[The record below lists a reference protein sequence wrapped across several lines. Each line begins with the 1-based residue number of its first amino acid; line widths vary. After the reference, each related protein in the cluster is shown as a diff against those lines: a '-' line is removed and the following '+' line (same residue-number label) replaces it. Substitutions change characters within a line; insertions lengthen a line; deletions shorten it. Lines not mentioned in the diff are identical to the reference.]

1 MPQTPATMNL
11 SAIYRKTDAGL
22 AEVKDRG
29 LGLRAE
35 LRRLLI
41 LMDGVATLAKLSA
54 FVRASEIEFLIAELE
69 LHGLITTGMSSLTT
83 PSMLAKPMISIGA
96 YRDGPVA
103 ETAASAPRTASESF
117 VEPTIAQVQAV
128 RRAAISTL
136 HDVLGP
142 GADDLAVKIERCKT
156 STEMRAA
163 INEVRQVLDRQQG
176 VEVGQRFIDAVR
188 GAAESNR

>member
-1 MPQTPATMNL
+1 
-11 SAIYRKTDAGL
+11 
-22 AEVKDRG
+22 
-29 LGLRAE
+29 
-35 LRRLLI
+35 
-41 LMDGVATLAKLSA
+41 
-54 FVRASEIEFLIAELE
+54 
-69 LHGLITTGMSSLTT
+69 
-83 PSMLAKPMISIGA
+83 
-96 YRDGPVA
+96 VA